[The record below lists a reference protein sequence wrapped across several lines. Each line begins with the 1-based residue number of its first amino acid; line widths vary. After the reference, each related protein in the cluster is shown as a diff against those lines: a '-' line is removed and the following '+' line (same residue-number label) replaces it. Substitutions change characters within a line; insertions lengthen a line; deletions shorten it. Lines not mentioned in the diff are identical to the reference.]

1 VYSRVALAM
10 VAFAANSVLCRL
22 ALHQQHIDPVSFSGL
37 RIAGGALIPGL
48 MLLGSRTRRSLYY
61 RKKGQAGNR
70 RQLSD
75 GCAPGRLVHTAEQ
88 AWCACGQRRCSAGD
102 HFRCHHFRPCLRT
115 LVFAPAPPFLHD
127 GFRCSAE
134 RALSGRAGRRPVYGG
149 NSRPAHRRVYRHYS
163 GRHWPDR

>member
-1 VYSRVALAM
+1 MYSRVALAM

-88 AWCACGQRRCSAGD
+88 AWCACGQRRYSAGAD
-102 HFRCHHFRPCLRT
+102 FRRHHPCPCLRT
-115 LVFAPAPPFLHD
+115 LVLGTAVSFLHD
-127 GFRCSAE
+127 G
-134 RALSGRAGRRPVYGG
+134 LRRPVECAPPDCAGW
-149 NSRPAHRRVYRHYS
+149 RPVHGRPPGSAHHRVCRHYS
-163 GRHWPDR
+163 GRH